1 MTTQPT
7 LLSLSSILPSSS
19 SQCAVIPARK
29 KIGVDV
35 KIWYQFLLSVL
46 LNRISR
52 EVSVF
57 VDAECKT
64 DWASG
69 DAVDLFGIRT
79 VFES

>member
-1 MTTQPT
+1 MRCH
-7 LLSLSSILPSSS
+7 S
-19 SQCAVIPARK
+19 RK
-29 KIGVDV
+29 EKIGVDV
-35 KIWYQFLLSVL
+35 TMWYQFLVSVL

-79 VFES
+79 GFES